1 MKNWLDSVSVGLGEC
16 RTAAKSGH
24 MSVRGLGSCVAIVLH
39 DPERKIGGIAHVVLP
54 SHTLARDQSMPAKFA
69 DTAVP
74 HLLQELRDRGARD
87 DGLVVRLI
95 GGASMFAPL
104 NPSSNVHM
112 GTRNVAAC
120 RQAVAAAGL
129 TVVGEDVGGET
140 GRSLL
145 FDVEEGTV
153 TVRSLGQDVRYV

>member
-1 MKNWLDSVSVGLGEC
+1 MKNWLESVPVGLGEC
-16 RTAAKSGH
+16 RTAAKTGQ

-39 DPERKIGGIAHVVLP
+39 DPERRIGGIAHVVLP

-74 HLLQELRDRGARD
+74 HLLQELRDRGARED
-87 DGLVVRLI
+87 AVVVRLI

-104 NPSSNVHM
+104 NPASTVHM

-120 RQAVAAAGL
+120 RQAVATAGL
-129 TVVGEDVGGET
+129 RVVGEDVGGEA
-140 GRSLL
+140 GRSVL
-145 FDVEEGTV
+145 FDVEDGTV
-153 TVRSLGQDVRYV
+153 TVRSLGQDVRHV